1 MVETSPLPPRSNAPS
16 PTSPPAPAS
25 AAPAR
30 RPLRVLYA
38 DDMKELRDLLKI
50 VLGKEG
56 HVVDTVSDG
65 TLAHELLAADPHAY
79 DLLIT
84 DHHMVDMNGLE
95 LVQRVR
101 QMAFAGKILVFS
113 SELSQEVTAAY
124 HRLAV
129 DQVIHKPIFPAA
141 LRQLIAELYAPKA

>member
-1 MVETSPLPPRSNAPS
+1 MVDT
-16 PTSPPAPAS
+16 THHTPARS
-25 AAPAR
+25 AATPEAAAQEMAARPA

-56 HVVDTVSDG
+56 HLVETVSDG
-65 TLAHELLAADPHAY
+65 TLAHELLVANPNAY

-101 QMAFAGKILVFS
+101 ELPYAGKILIFS
-113 SELSQEVTAAY
+113 SELSAEVTAAY

-129 DQVIHKPIFPAA
+129 DQVIHKPVFPAA
-141 LRQLIAELYAPKA
+141 LRKLIADMFGPQA